1 MSPTLL
7 IFQKEVREMARDK
20 RVRSSAIFGP
30 IILIVVLVYL
40 FGFLQTTLSKPE
52 SQRIHVIREGSDN
65 AIVEGLR
72 KGKVNIIEVASVAEG
87 EKLVREGRARVI
99 LHFEPGLN
107 EALAAGETASITATY
122 DPKNQTAPIA
132 ISIVERIVTEINKLQ
147 RNNLLASQGIDPKR
161 AEPLQVVEKKLETG
175 PKGGA
180 SELIIGFLPYLIVI
194 WAFYGGMSIASDLVA
209 GEKEKA
215 TLETLL
221 IAPVNR
227 SQIAMGK
234 FLALGAVCFVS
245 SLSSLVGL
253 AVMSA
258 IKLPMTAAL
267 FKDGLGVS
275 PQAAAVTLLVMLPT
289 VALFAGVLLAIS
301 AFAKNPREAQT
312 HLTLVSFV
320 VLMPALFS
328 QFIGFTDYAQAKWVG
343 AVPVLNSASSI
354 RNALLGK
361 FDAVS
366 IGLTII
372 VSAVLAAAAVA
383 IAVRMFNREEV
394 LTRV

>member
-1 MSPTLL
+1 
-7 IFQKEVREMARDK
+7 MARDK

-52 SQRIHVIREGSDN
+52 NQRIHVVREGSDN

-72 KGKVNIIEVASVAEG
+72 KGKVNVIEVDTIAEG
-87 EKLVREGRARVI
+87 EKLIREGRARVV
-99 LHFEPGLN
+99 LTFEQGLN
-107 EALAAGETASITATY
+107 DRLASGERSSITATF

-132 ISIVERIVTEINKLQ
+132 ISIVERIVVEINKVQ
-147 RNNLLASQGIDPKR
+147 RNSLLTSQGIDPER
-161 AEPLQVVEKKLETG
+161 AEPLKVVEKKLETG

-180 SELIIGFLPYLIVI
+180 SDLIIGFLPYLIVI

-221 IAPVNR
+221 ISPASR
-227 SQIAMGK
+227 SQVAMGK
-234 FLALGAVCFVS
+234 FLALGAVCFIS

-258 IKLPMTAAL
+258 VKLPMTAGL

-328 QFIGFTDYAQAKWVG
+328 QFIGFTDFAQAKWVG
-343 AVPVLNSASSI
+343 AVPVLNSATSI

-361 FDAVS
+361 FDFVA
-366 IGLTII
+366 IGLTVVI
-372 VSAVLAAAAVA
+372 SSVLAAIAVA